1 MIEILYKEK
10 RILMLK
16 RFNIKDILILQLQ
29 I

>member
-16 RFNIKDILILQLQ
+16 RFNIKDILILQIQ